1 MDKYN
6 KSDAKIFAANYRAI
20 QADANTGELAWRRV
34 LPPRSVVGMRD
45 GDQYVE
51 EGQYKNWE
59 ESDYFGSESTNEM
72 SNNLYSQP
80 FQTLPED
87 HGNRAVVVGIT
98 PSASV
103 YFRKKYFRSLASTA
117 GWSRAFQAAM
127 TNLMIQK
134 STDIATVEMLTKFR
148 YMYGVRTE
156 SEGALTRDR
165 GTNAPV
171 GKEYNHYRM
180 YWYGDNVGNYPG
192 GILEVTNFEQISTSL
207 SIESADMGSCS
218 IQMHDP
224 YNLLYVSKRDI
235 DKLFMESPDKDK
247 DPERGL
253 KSKAQ
258 AELDR
263 LKKEREE
270 LQKQLGTHGK
280 DSGSQCKS
288 IDEIEQEKA
297 KLYPSLT
304 PLATKIARLKVELQ
318 TQLELLKIEYV
329 PHASPISDET
339 RRNTLASRAKNSA
352 ALRSLEAEYKSIQ
365 DKIAA
370 LDGTVPCQAGEK
382 QAGLDSEAARKAKAA
397 ELQPKIEA
405 LDKAIAEAESVLSN
419 THGEA
424 IAQLK
429 TGEYLYYKRDIDY
442 LYQYVAGRSI
452 FTVMDEVYIWMSPVK
467 EDLFEFGLVDNLMA
481 RLKILQGQSNTMQ
494 SETDKTDDAR
504 DRINDCKPANQCK
517 TQEQIDKEVRDLGSK
532 SVALKVEIG
541 KLQSKLS
548 EWKTLLMDSSIQD
561 FQKDAIMKLLPQTN
575 AALASAN
582 KELADT
588 EAQIQVLRIQVAC
601 GATDSSKTTP
611 ADCSQ
616 EDVDSSKSALSS
628 AESNEYRKNAIKG
641 EMDDIR
647 GRLLMFGY
655 SFDDAGNLL
664 NESKVNTNNL
674 KGFALTNGVQVF
686 SGVVSS
692 VSESWSDGVFTVT
705 IGGSNNF
712 KFLDMS
718 RLTPCGS
725 MVDSFG
731 LLDSPVAMFKDKS
744 GKMQWNWQWGIRVM
758 SGLNAAS
765 PTIKEGE
772 SGYSMSATQSLAAGL
787 SMKDRFYAGF
797 DSATLIST
805 IICGVPWDV
814 NLQLAMSIPDNDH
827 AYFRSSVANLTSTPM
842 EGATFTSQFRRI
854 AGLQN
859 AVLGNFVPFAWVPA
873 DMLAYEIE
881 QFSDKAIDHISD
893 PNSASI
899 ASKQVNLIDGGA
911 KKPLVTNDADK
922 KIILDFI
929 GVSGESTIE
938 MKTVEDLKNYKTEI
952 NRAIVQEGALI
963 GPQVPGRLDAL
974 KNENEAIDALMKTQP
989 GQLLTPFDIRSII
1002 PDYPKAAD
1010 DPGGQLVGASECL
1023 TYRDAQNYLLMN
1035 RREDI
1040 VQNIDQTYV
1049 SIDMTYMASIT
1060 ARAFVVNMREGQ
1072 EAMWKTERVSQR
1084 GQVKEIADQMDWELF
1099 ADTQGNI
1106 IYRKRQFNR
1115 IPASVYKRKIVP
1127 YVAAFVENVLSEY
1140 GDDVFEWS
1148 TSDKLSWN
1156 QKEEQLVKYLPGIA
1170 LSWVMVYQSAYLRA
1184 QLLEQDYPIEEYEDE
1199 LKYATELLYNSP
1211 VIHNSSD
1218 TSKQPRTR
1226 YHTYIMDE
1234 DIISWGFNE
1243 NDAILTRV
1251 DVSGQ
1256 WDMYKNGADA
1266 TAGLPTALTGAAVDY
1281 DMWFHYG
1288 YRKEQITRA
1297 WLKDAVTQIPIYAL
1311 TYLAHAKAKILS
1323 GTITVIGN
1331 PFFQQGEVVYIES
1344 RNMLYY
1350 VTKVAHSFSYGG
1362 DFRTTLTLE
1371 YGHFPGYWI
1380 ADPFYL
1386 QSSMYGAGVVY
1397 ASTADLGKYE
1407 AMVKNRKAY
1416 QASLIA
1422 GASSLFDAGG
1432 NLFSDQQT
1440 SSTNALDL
1448 SNRTPP
1454 KVLVHSFDPVIVD
1467 RLRAA
1472 RFFNDDPKNRGL
1484 DYEKI
1489 RRNERV
1495 GE

>member
-6 KSDAKIFAANYRAI
+6 KNDAKIFAANYRAI
-20 QADANTGELAWRRV
+20 QADANTGELAWRRI

-103 YFRKKYFRSLASTA
+103 YFRKKYFRSLAATA

-148 YMYGVRTE
+148 YMYGVRVE
-156 SEGALTRDR
+156 SEGALTRDSR
-165 GTNAPV
+165 TNDPV

-192 GILEVTNFEQISTSL
+192 GILEVTNFEQLSTSL

-235 DKLFMESPDKDK
+235 DRLFMENPDKD
-247 DPERGL
+247 PGRGQ
-253 KSKAQ
+253 KAAAQ
-258 AELDR
+258 TALDN
-263 LKKEREE
+263 LKKRREE
-270 LQKQLGTHGK
+270 LQKQLGDKTK
-280 DSGSQCKS
+280 TAPSCKTESEIAYEKANLEAQYSGAVSIVNNLKAQSAVQLKIMQDPNSS
-288 IDEIEQEKA
+288 IDLVNQTAKERTLSGKA
-297 KLYPSLT
+297 
-304 PLATKIARLKVELQ
+304 LAEAERNASDTLARL
-318 TQLELLKIEYV
+318 
-329 PHASPISDET
+329 
-339 RRNTLASRAKNSA
+339 NTITNNTAVCKPGEREKSEVTSTANLASDTKVGAQIK
-352 ALRSLEAEYKSIQ
+352 
-365 DKIAA
+365 A
-370 LDGTVPCQAGEK
+370 LDE
-382 QAGLDSEAARKAKAA
+382 E
-397 ELQPKIEA
+397 
-405 LDKAIAEAESVLSN
+405 IAEAEKTLDSTS
-419 THGEA
+419 GDA

-429 TGEYLYYKRDIDY
+429 TGEFIYYKRDIDY

-467 EDLFEFGLVDNLMA
+467 EDLFEFGLVDDLMA
-481 RLKILQGQSNTMQ
+481 RLKVLQGQSNTMQ
-494 SETDKTDDAR
+494 SETDKAEDAQ

-517 TQEQIDKEVRDLGSK
+517 TQEQIDKEVRDLDSK
-532 SVALKVEIG
+532 SVVLKVEIG

-548 EWKTLLMDSSIQD
+548 EWKTLLMDPSIKD

-575 AALASAN
+575 AALTES
-582 KELADT
+582 KKDLADT
-588 EAQIQVLRIQVAC
+588 EVQIQTLHSQVAC

-616 EDVDSSKSALSS
+616 EDIDGSKSAVSS

-647 GRLLMFGY
+647 GRLMMFGY

-692 VSESWSDGVFTVT
+692 VSESWSDGAFTVT

-787 SMKDRFYAGF
+787 SMKDRFYASF

-873 DMLAYEIE
+873 DILAYEIE

-893 PNSASI
+893 PNSASV

-929 GVSGESTIE
+929 GVAGESTIE
-938 MKTVEDLKNYKTEI
+938 IKTVENLKNYKTEI
-952 NRAIVQEGALI
+952 NRAIVKEGSLI

-974 KNENEAIDALMKTQP
+974 KHENEAIDALMKAQP
-989 GQLLTPFDIRSII
+989 GQMLTPFDIRSII

-1127 YVAAFVENVLSEY
+1127 YVAAFSENVLSEY

-1184 QLLEQDYPIEEYEDE
+1184 QLLEQDYPIEECDDE

-1380 ADPFYL
+1380 ADPYYL

-1397 ASTADLGKYE
+1397 TGTEALGSYE

-1422 GASSLFDAGG
+1422 GASNLFDAGG

-1472 RFFNDDPKNRGL
+1472 RFFNDDPLNRGL